1 LNPDSLP
8 AAEGL
13 SAGMTTEADTAETAG
28 NSRPRLAWKRHF
40 ALDSPW
46 APCYYFPLF
55 PVADMYNIY
64 LKGAGTMSGHNKWST
79 IKHKKGATDAK
90 RGKVFT
96 KIIKEISVAA
106 KLGGADPVANPR
118 LRTAIDKAKAENM
131 PKDNIERAI
140 KKGAGG
146 MEGVTYE
153 EIVYEGYGPGGAAV
167 LVEVMTD
174 NRNRSVSEVR
184 SIFSKNNGNMG
195 EAGCVSW
202 MFSKKGLIL
211 YDKSVDFEQLFE
223 AAIEVGAD
231 DVAEQDE
238 QFEVTTDLGSFIE
251 VREALAAKGFKHA
264 DAEITMIPQTMVVLE
279 GKQAESML
287 RLMDK
292 MEDCD
297 DVQNVYSNFDISAE
311 EMENLI

>member
-1 LNPDSLP
+1 
-8 AAEGL
+8 
-13 SAGMTTEADTAETAG
+13 
-28 NSRPRLAWKRHF
+28 
-40 ALDSPW
+40 
-46 APCYYFPLF
+46 
-55 PVADMYNIY
+55 
-64 LKGAGTMSGHNKWST
+64 MSGHNKWST
-79 IKHKKGATDAK
+79 IKHKKGAADAK

-106 KLGGADPVANPR
+106 KLGGADPAANPR
-118 LRTAIDKAKAENM
+118 LRTAIDKAKGENM

-195 EAGCVSW
+195 EAGCVAW
-202 MFSKKGLIL
+202 MFSQKGLIAFE
-211 YDKSVDFEQLFE
+211 KNIDFDQLFE
-223 AAIEVGAD
+223 AALEAGAE

-238 QFEVTTDLGSFIE
+238 QFEVTTDPSSFIE
-251 VREALAAKGFKHA
+251 VREALVAKGFKFTN
-264 DAEITMIPQTMVVLE
+264 AEITMVPQTLVELT

-287 RLMDK
+287 KMMDK
-292 MEDCD
+292 LEDCD
-297 DVQNVYSNFDISAE
+297 DVQNVYANFDISAD
-311 EMENLI
+311 EMEKMM